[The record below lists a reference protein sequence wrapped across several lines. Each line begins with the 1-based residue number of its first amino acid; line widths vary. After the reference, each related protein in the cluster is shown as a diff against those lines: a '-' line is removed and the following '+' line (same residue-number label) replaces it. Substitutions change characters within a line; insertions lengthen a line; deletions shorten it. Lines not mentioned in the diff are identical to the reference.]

1 MYQLLRVWC
10 VTAVWILY
18 EESLFTEVPEGLF
31 KYFNTVERYL
41 FINNTVYE
49 VVNTFYHKVFF
60 FFLSYYG
67 DY

>member
-1 MYQLLRVWC
+1 MS
-10 VTAVWILY
+10 TAVWILY
-18 EESLFTEVPEGLF
+18 EKSLFTEVLEGLF

-49 VVNTFYHKVFF
+49 MVNTFYHKVFF